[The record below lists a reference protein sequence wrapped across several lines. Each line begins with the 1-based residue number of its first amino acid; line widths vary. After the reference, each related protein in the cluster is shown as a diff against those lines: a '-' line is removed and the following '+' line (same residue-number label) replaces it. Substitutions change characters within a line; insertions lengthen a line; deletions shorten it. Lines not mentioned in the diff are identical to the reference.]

1 MRWLSIAV
9 VILLCVSTLPSSSAG
24 GDGVHWNGYNLDRE
38 SIPNRVLIDQ
48 DGNNYSLQ
56 KGNADVTVV
65 AFIFTTC
72 VDVCPVITS
81 NLKSAESQLED
92 VDYQFISITVD
103 PATDTPEVLKE
114 YVDDYGATWPHLTGD
129 ISDMEEV
136 WEDFQISV
144 VTEEIES
151 HDHEHDDEEHAMNHN
166 DGASTVTVVMP
177 DGNSSE
183 YSVEPTGWEQLTAAA
198 YQNNWTINASEGQWG
213 HYIAGINGD
222 ESPSDYSWWWE
233 LHSWNESTSLWE
245 GSSLGIDSIGT
256 GQLAFAPNS
265 TDDSLIPIPDIGND
279 SFVVVQSDGMNDT
292 SVLTQIN
299 AWHMSLAA
307 LDDFDAPSSQWGH
320 YMSSIDNVSAPEDY
334 SWWWQLHYWNM
345 TSDSWEESSLGMD
358 SLYDQM
364 YIAWAPNSTMDSM
377 IPEPASQ
384 GEQMI
389 HKLGVVYPGGET
401 DMFAGAYSNMEM
413 VSAIEHTIHTLGQN
427 KINHV
432 ITADYVTSI
441 NDIDTD
447 YNLYIWHDMGE
458 YSHWMSTSD
467 ASTETYLME
476 DSNHYAWVADGEDA
490 STLMSPLIDETEDD
504 QPTTSTS
511 HSTQTFILDDDW
523 NPIVVF
529 LGYDWNVDDFVEDV
543 ERAANTANNP
553 SSDDDESGLPGFTF
567 ATVAASLGLAIIASR
582 RQE

>member
-1 MRWLSIAV
+1 V
-9 VILLCVSTLPSSSAG
+9 TLLCVSTLPTSSAG
-24 GDGVHWNGYNLDRE
+24 GDGVHWNGYDLDRAP
-38 SIPNRVLIDQ
+38 IPNRVLIDQ

-56 KGNADVTVV
+56 KGSADVMVV

-81 NLKSAESQLED
+81 NLKSAESQLGD

-114 YVDDYGATWPHLTGD
+114 YVDDFGATWPHLTGD

-136 WEDFQISV
+136 WDDFQISV
-144 VTEEIES
+144 DTTEIET
-151 HDHEHDDEEHAMNHN
+151 HDHEHDDEEHDMSHDDDTA
-166 DGASTVTVVMP
+166 TVTLVMP
-177 DGNSSE
+177 DGNNSQ
-183 YSVEPTGWEQLTAAA
+183 YDVEPTGWDQLTAAA
-198 YQNNWTINASEGQWG
+198 YQNNWTINASESQWG
-213 HYIAGINGD
+213 HYITGINGD
-222 ESPSDYSWWWE
+222 DSPSDYSWWWE
-233 LHSWNESTSLWE
+233 LHSWNQSTSSWE
-245 GSSLGIDSIGT
+245 GSSLGIDSIDV

-265 TDDSLIPIPDIGND
+265 TNDSMIPTPDVGND
-279 SFVVVQSDGMNDT
+279 SFVIVQPDGANDT
-292 SVLTQIN
+292 SILTQIN

-307 LDDFDAPSSQWGH
+307 LDTFDAPSSQWGH
-320 YMSSIDNVSAPEDY
+320 YMSSINNVSAPEDY

-345 TSDSWEESSLGMD
+345 TSESWEESMLGMD
-358 SLYDQM
+358 SLIDQM
-364 YIAWAPNSTMDSM
+364 HIAWAPNSTMDSM
-377 IPEPASQ
+377 IPAPPES
-384 GEQMI
+384 ELMI

-401 DMFAGAYSNMEM
+401 DMFAGTYSDMGM

-427 KINHV
+427 NINHV

-467 ASTETYLME
+467 ASTETYLMY

-490 STLMSPLIDETEDD
+490 STLMSPLVDETEEN
-504 QPTTSTS
+504 QVTTSTS

-529 LGYDWNVDDFVEDV
+529 LGYDWNVDDFVDDV
-543 ERAANTANNP
+543 KRAANTANNP
-553 SSDDDESGLPGFTF
+553 GDDDSGLPGFTF

>member
-1 MRWLSIAV
+1 MRWLAVAV
-9 VILLCVSTLPSSSAG
+9 VTLLCVSTLPTSSAG
-24 GDGVHWNGYNLDRE
+24 GDGVHWNGYDLDRAP
-38 SIPNRVLIDQ
+38 IPNRVLIDQ

-56 KGNADVTVV
+56 KGSADVMVV

-81 NLKSAESQLED
+81 NLKSAESQLGD

-114 YVDDYGATWPHLTGD
+114 YVDDFGATWPHLTGD

-136 WEDFQISV
+136 WDDFQISV
-144 VTEEIES
+144 DTTEIET
-151 HDHEHDDEEHAMNHN
+151 HDHEHDDEEHDMSHDDDTA
-166 DGASTVTVVMP
+166 TVTLVMP
-177 DGNSSE
+177 DGNNSQ
-183 YSVEPTGWEQLTAAA
+183 YDVEPTGWDQLTAAA
-198 YQNNWTINASEGQWG
+198 YQNNWTINANESQWG
-213 HYIAGINGD
+213 HFITGINGD
-222 ESPSDYSWWWE
+222 DSPSDYSWWWE
-233 LHSWNESTSLWE
+233 LHSWNQSTSSWE
-245 GSSLGIDSIGT
+245 GSSLGIDSIDA

-265 TDDSLIPIPDIGND
+265 TNDSMIPTPDVGND
-279 SFVVVQSDGMNDT
+279 SFMVVQLDGTDDT
-292 SVLTQIN
+292 SILTQIN

-307 LDDFDAPSSQWGH
+307 LDTFDAPSSQWGH
-320 YMSSIDNVSAPEDY
+320 YMSSINNVSAPEDY

-345 TSDSWEESSLGMD
+345 TSESWEESMLGMD
-358 SLYDQM
+358 SLIDQM
-364 YIAWAPNSTMDSM
+364 HIAWAPNSTMDSM
-377 IPEPASQ
+377 IPAPPES
-384 GEQMI
+384 ELMI

-401 DMFAGAYSNMEM
+401 DMFAGTYSDMGM

-427 KINHV
+427 NINHV

-467 ASTETYLME
+467 ASTETYLMD

-490 STLMSPLIDETEDD
+490 STLMSPLVDETEEN
-504 QPTTSTS
+504 QVTTSTS

-529 LGYDWNVDDFVEDV
+529 LGYDWNVDDFVDDV
-543 ERAANTANNP
+543 KRAANTANNP
-553 SSDDDESGLPGFTF
+553 GDDDSGLPGFTF

>member
-1 MRWLSIAV
+1 MRWLAVAV
-9 VILLCVSTLPSSSAG
+9 VTLLFVSTLPTSSAG
-24 GDGVHWNGYNLDRE
+24 GDGVHWNGYDLDRAP
-38 SIPNRVLIDQ
+38 IPNRVLIDQ

-56 KGNADVTVV
+56 TGSADVMVV

-114 YVDDYGATWPHLTGD
+114 YVDDFGATWPHLTGD

-136 WEDFQISV
+136 WDDFQISV
-144 VTEEIES
+144 NTTEVET
-151 HDHEHDDEEHAMNHN
+151 HDHEHDDEEHDMSHDDETA
-166 DGASTVTVVMP
+166 TVTLVMP
-177 DGNSSE
+177 DGNNSL
-183 YSVEPTGWEQLTAAA
+183 YDVEPTGWDQLTAAA
-198 YQNNWTINASEGQWG
+198 YQNNWTINASESQWG
-213 HYIAGINGD
+213 HYITGINGD
-222 ESPSDYSWWWE
+222 DSPSDYSWWWE
-233 LHSWNESTSLWE
+233 LHSWNQSTSSWE
-245 GSSLGIDSIGT
+245 GSSLGIDSIDV

-265 TDDSLIPIPDIGND
+265 TNDSMIPTPDVGND
-279 SFVVVQSDGMNDT
+279 SFVIVQPDGANDT
-292 SVLTQIN
+292 SILTQIN

-307 LDDFDAPSSQWGH
+307 LDTFDAPSSQWGH
-320 YMSSIDNVSAPEDY
+320 YMSSINNVSAPEDY

-345 TSDSWEESSLGMD
+345 TSESWEESMLGMD
-358 SLYDQM
+358 SLIDQM
-364 YIAWAPNSTMDSM
+364 HIAWAPNSTMDSM
-377 IPEPASQ
+377 IPAPPES
-384 GEQMI
+384 ELMI

-401 DMFAGAYSNMEM
+401 DMFAGTYSDMGM

-427 KINHV
+427 NINHV

-467 ASTETYLME
+467 ASTETYLMD

-490 STLMSPLIDETEDD
+490 STLMSPLVDETEEN
-504 QPTTSTS
+504 QVTTSTS

-529 LGYDWNVDDFVEDV
+529 LGYDWNVDDFVDDV
-543 ERAANTANNP
+543 KRAANTANNP
-553 SSDDDESGLPGFTF
+553 GDDDSGLPGFTF

>member
-1 MRWLSIAV
+1 MRWLAVAV
-9 VILLCVSTLPSSSAG
+9 VTLLCVSTLPTSSAG
-24 GDGVHWNGYNLDRE
+24 GDGVHWNGYDLDRAP
-38 SIPNRVLIDQ
+38 IPNRVLIDQ

-56 KGNADVTVV
+56 KGSADVMVV

-81 NLKSAESQLED
+81 NLKSAESQLGD

-114 YVDDYGATWPHLTGD
+114 YVDDFGATWPHLTGD

-136 WEDFQISV
+136 WDDFQISV
-144 VTEEIES
+144 DTTEIET
-151 HDHEHDDEEHAMNHN
+151 HDHEHDDEEHDMSHDDDTA
-166 DGASTVTVVMP
+166 TVTLVMP
-177 DGNSSE
+177 DGNNSQ
-183 YSVEPTGWEQLTAAA
+183 YDVEPTGWDQLTAAA
-198 YQNNWTINASEGQWG
+198 YQNNWTINANESQWG
-213 HYIAGINGD
+213 HFITGINGD
-222 ESPSDYSWWWE
+222 DSPSDYSWWWE
-233 LHSWNESTSLWE
+233 LHSWNQSTSSWE
-245 GSSLGIDSIGT
+245 GSSLGIDSIDA

-265 TDDSLIPIPDIGND
+265 TNDSMIPTPDVGND
-279 SFVVVQSDGMNDT
+279 SFMVVQLDGTDDT
-292 SVLTQIN
+292 SILTQIN

-307 LDDFDAPSSQWGH
+307 LDTFDAPSSQLGH
-320 YMSSIDNVSAPEDY
+320 YMSSINNVSGPEDY

-345 TSDSWEESSLGMD
+345 TSESWEESMLGMD
-358 SLYDQM
+358 SLIDQM
-364 YIAWAPNSTMDSM
+364 HIAWAPNSTMDSM
-377 IPEPASQ
+377 IPAPPES
-384 GEQMI
+384 EQMI

-401 DMFAGAYSNMEM
+401 DMFAGTYSNMEM

-432 ITADYVTSI
+432 ITEDYLTSI

-458 YSHWMSTSD
+458 YSHWMTTSD
-467 ASTETYLME
+467 ASTDTYLMD

-490 STLMSPLIDETEDD
+490 STLMSPLVDETEEN
-504 QPTTSTS
+504 QVTTSTS

-529 LGYDWNVDDFVEDV
+529 LGYDWNVDDFVDDV
-543 ERAANTANNP
+543 KRAANTANNP
-553 SSDDDESGLPGFTF
+553 GDEDSGLPGFTF